1 MCLTIHKEMFLH
13 MCHNFNN
20 AKIKLIPVC
29 RTDVRYM
36 GYKVNRGKNEGKAL
50 LILTPSAISKTGTGL
65 LLQLETTI
73 LSPAAEAVA
82 RYLSL
87 SQVKEHNCRILV
99 INKSNRKFPLL
110 NRRQIG

>member
-1 MCLTIHKEMFLH
+1 MCLTIHEEMFLC
-13 MCHNFNN
+13 MCHNSNN
-20 AKIKLIPVC
+20 SKITLIPIC
-29 RTDVRYM
+29 KADVRHT
-36 GYKVNRGKNEGKAL
+36 GCQVNWGKNEGKAL
-50 LILTPSAISKTGTGL
+50 PILTPSAISKSGTGL

-87 SQVKEHNCRILV
+87 SQVKEHNCRILG
-99 INKSNRKFPLL
+99 INKSNRKFLLL